1 MLPVAALFALLS
13 LNIIQCTAASACRRM
28 RSSEQGRRWRAC
40 AEPPGPPAVPCSPS
54 GSRRQLPAKPRPAQA
69 AYAAANWPLAHAA
82 LSADGADVA
91 VAGARGLALYSRRS
105 GRWRLFG
112 DVSQERELAVAH
124 LLWLPRVVA
133 VCAATAA
140 APRCCC
146 TRACTWTARRCL
158 RATRSRR
165 RAAPRLPP
173 ADCPPPAP
181 RQGGGP
187 GPRARPW
194 PAQLLCHFSF
204 DGAMAATRGVGL
216 CSS

>member
-1 MLPVAALFALLS
+1 
-13 LNIIQCTAASACRRM
+13 M

-133 VCAATAA
+133 VCAAPGPAPGRGGAGDGRGAA
-140 APRCCC
+140 LLLYPRLHLDSSSLL
-146 TRACTWTARRCL
+146 ARYPL
-158 RATRSRR
+158 AQAR
-165 RAAPRLPP
+165 RAAPAARRLP
-173 ADCPPPAP
+173 AARAPPG
-181 RQGGGP
+181 R
-187 GPRARPW
+187 RPW
-194 PAQLLCHFSF
+194 PTRAALARAAPVPIQL
-204 DGAMAATRGVGL
+204 
-216 CSS
+216 